1 MNFLQRVKI
10 SGESMLPTLRPGQSV
25 LFIKA
30 TPKHEAAKF
39 GRRNKWLGKIVLIAR
54 INQFGA
60 KDFYQVKRIT
70 EIKDGKF
77 FVTGDNATAS
87 TDSREFGWLNANEII
102 GKLLIKF

>member
-10 SGESMLPTLRPGQSV
+10 SGESMLPTLRPGQSA

-30 TPKHEAAKF
+30 TPKFKASKI
-39 GRRNKWLGKIVLIAR
+39 GLPNKWLGKVVLIAR

-60 KDFYQVKRIT
+60 RDIYQIKRIT

-77 FVTGDNATAS
+77 FVTGDNANAS
-87 TDSREFGWLNANEII
+87 TDSRDFGWLRANEIV

>member
-1 MNFLQRVKI
+1 MKFLQRVKI
-10 SGESMLPTLRPGQSV
+10 SGESMLPTLRPGQSA

-30 TPKHEAAKF
+30 TPKHEASKF

-77 FVTGDNATAS
+77 FVVGDNESKS
-87 TDSREFGWLNANEII
+87 TDSRSFGYLTSDEII
-102 GKLLIKF
+102 GRKLL